1 VRDTLAA
8 YPALLRAAVQLAL
21 AYRGRL
27 LLWFVG
33 GLFPFLLMAVWLTVV
48 EGGGAPAGWSA
59 GDFMAYYVAA
69 AVMYQL
75 TSSALI
81 WIWDGDLRTGELAA
95 RLLRPVQPLHQ
106 YVTHQAGYAGVSAVL
121 LVPVVALA
129 ALVVPGLDYDL
140 PPLRALGVLA
150 AGALAFA
157 LATMMMAVCA
167 LVGFWTTQT
176 ANLWM
181 LWWGLGS
188 FASGWIAPL
197 ELMPRWLQDAGLV
210 LPFWY
215 TMGFPV
221 ELALG
226 RLDGGATGTAF
237 AVGSAWLVVFTLAH
251 RPLWRAGVRRF
262 QLVGG

>member
-1 VRDTLAA
+1 MRDTLAA

-33 GLFPFLLMAVWLTVV
+33 ALFPFLLMAVWLTVV
-48 EGGGAPAGWSA
+48 DGGGAPQGWSS
-59 GDFMAYYVAA
+59 GEFVGYYVAA
-69 AVMYQL
+69 AVVFQL

-81 WIWDGDLRTGELAA
+81 WIWDADLRTGELAA
-95 RLLRPVQPLHQ
+95 RLLRPVEPLHQ
-106 YVTHQAGYAGVSAVL
+106 YVAYQAGHAGVSAVL
-121 LVPVVALA
+121 LVPVVAGV
-129 ALVVPGLDYDL
+129 ALTVPGLGYEL
-140 PPLRALGVLA
+140 SPLRAVGVVLA
-150 AGALAFA
+150 GLLAFA
-157 LATMMMAVCA
+157 LATMMAAVWA
-167 LVGFWTTQT
+167 LAGFWTTQT

-197 ELMPRWLQDAGLV
+197 GLMPGWIERAGLV
-210 LPFWY
+210 LPFFY
-215 TMGFPV
+215 TLGFPV

-226 RLDGGATGTAF
+226 RLDPAATATGFAAGLSWLAF
-237 AVGSAWLVVFTLAH
+237 FCVVH

-262 QLVGG
+262 QVVGG

>member
-8 YPALLRAAVQLAL
+8 YPALLRVSVQLAL

-48 EGGGAPAGWSA
+48 DGGGAPPGWSA
-59 GDFMAYYVAA
+59 GDFVGYYVAA
-69 AVMYQL
+69 AVVYTL
-75 TSSALI
+75 TSSSLI

-95 RLLRPVQPLHQ
+95 RMLRPVAPLHQ
-106 YVTHQAGYAGVSAVL
+106 YVAHQAGHGLVSAVL
-121 LVPVVALA
+121 LVPV
-129 ALVVPGLDYDL
+129 LVVAAVAVPDLELDL
-140 PPLRALGVLA
+140 TPLRALTVLA
-150 AGALAFA
+150 AAALAFA
-157 LATMMMAVCA
+157 VATMMAAVWA
-167 LVGFWTTQT
+167 LIGFWTTQT
-176 ANLWM
+176 ANVWM

-197 ELMPRWLQDAGLV
+197 ELMPGWIQSVGHV

-226 RLDGGATGTAF
+226 RLDAPDAAAAF
-237 AVGSAWLVVFTLAH
+237 AVGSAWLLLFVLLH
-251 RPLWRAGVRRF
+251 RPVWRAGVRRF
-262 QLVGG
+262 QVVGG

>member
-8 YPALLRAAVQLAL
+8 YPALLRVSVQLAL

-48 EGGGAPAGWSA
+48 DGGGAPADWSG
-59 GDFMAYYVAA
+59 GDFVGYYVAA
-69 AVMYQL
+69 AVMYTL
-75 TSSALI
+75 TSSSLI

-95 RLLRPVQPLHQ
+95 RMLRPVEPLHQ
-106 YVTHQAGYAGVSAVL
+106 YVAHQAGHGLVSMVL
-121 LVPVVALA
+121 LVPIVVVAA
-129 ALVVPGLDYDL
+129 VAVPGLDYGL
-140 PPLRALGVLA
+140 GPLQALAVLA

-157 LATMMMAVCA
+157 VATMMAAVCA
-167 LVGFWTTQT
+167 LIGFWTTQT
-176 ANLWM
+176 ANVWM

-197 ELMPRWLQDAGLV
+197 ELMPGWIQDAGRV
-210 LPFWY
+210 LPFWS

-226 RLDGGATGTAF
+226 RLDPAAVAGGF
-237 AVGSAWLVVFTLAH
+237 AIGAAWLAIFVVAY

-262 QLVGG
+262 QVVGG

>member
-1 VRDTLAA
+1 MRETVAA
-8 YPALLRAAVQLAL
+8 YPALVRVSVQMAL

-48 EGGGAPAGWSA
+48 DGGGAPPGWTSA
-59 GDFMAYYVAA
+59 DFVGYYVVA
-69 AVMYQL
+69 AVVYTL

-81 WIWDGDLRTGELAA
+81 WIWDGDLRTGELSA
-95 RLLRPVQPLHQ
+95 RMLRPVEPVHQ
-106 YVTHQAGYAGVSAVL
+106 YVAHQAGHALVSAAL
-121 LVPVVALA
+121 LLPVVAVA
-129 ALVVPGLDYDL
+129 AVAAPGLGDDL
-140 PPLRALGVLA
+140 TTTRAAGAVL

-157 LATMMMAVCA
+157 LATTMAAVFA
-167 LVGFWTTQT
+167 LIGFWTTQT
-176 ANLWM
+176 ANVWM

-197 ELMPRWLQDAGLV
+197 ELMPEWLQAVGRI

-226 RLDGGATGTAF
+226 RLDAGAAARAF
-237 AVGSAWLVVFTLAH
+237 AVGGAWLVVFALVH
-251 RPLWRAGVRRF
+251 RPVWRAGVRRF
-262 QLVGG
+262 QVVGG

>member
-8 YPALLRAAVQLAL
+8 YPALLRVSVQLAL
-21 AYRGRL
+21 TYRGRL

-48 EGGGAPAGWSA
+48 DGGGAPPGWTA
-59 GDFMAYYVAA
+59 GDFAGYYVAA
-69 AVMYQL
+69 AVVYTL

-81 WIWDGDLRTGELAA
+81 WIWDGDLRTGELSA
-95 RLLRPVQPLHQ
+95 RMLRPVEPVHQ
-106 YVTHQAGYAGVSAVL
+106 YVAHQAGHALVSAAL
-121 LVPVVALA
+121 LVPVVAAVALA
-129 ALVVPGLDYDL
+129 VPGLDYDL
-140 PPLRALGVLA
+140 APLRVLGVLL
-150 AGALAFA
+150 AGTLAFT
-157 LATMMMAVCA
+157 LATMMAAVCA
-167 LVGFWTTQT
+167 LIGFWTTQS
-176 ANLWM
+176 ANVWM

-197 ELMPRWLQDAGLV
+197 ELMPEWIQDAGRM

-226 RLDGGATGTAF
+226 RLDAGATAGAF
-237 AVGSAWLVVFTLAH
+237 AVGLAWLGVFTLAH
-251 RPLWRAGVRRF
+251 RPVWRAGVRRF
-262 QLVGG
+262 QVVGG